1 MLKVAITGP
10 ESTGKSWLA
19 SRLAVYYGCLWV
31 PEFARTYLQN
41 LGRKYTMNDVE
52 FIAQRQDQLIRNAM
66 AKESPVLF
74 ADTEMLVCKIWSE
87 FVFGHC
93 PDSITLLTDAQNF
106 DFYLLCDIDLPWE
119 PDPLREHPEKR
130 QELLAMYQTELEK
143 RGWPYALISGNG
155 NQRLQNAISKVNQV
169 LGVKE

>member
-19 SRLAVYYGCLWV
+19 SKLAVYYGCLWV

-41 LGRKYTMNDVE
+41 RGGKYSLEDIE
-52 FIAQRQDQLIRNAM
+52 FIAQKQEQLIRNTM
-66 AKESPVLF
+66 AKESPAMF
-74 ADTEMLVCKIWSE
+74 ADTELLVCKIWSE

-93 PDSITLLTDAQNF
+93 PKSIEALVEQQNF
-106 DFYLLCDIDLPWE
+106 DFYLLCNIDLPWE

-130 QELLAMYQTELEK
+130 QELFSMYEAEL
-143 RGWPYALISGNG
+143 RRRHWRYAVVSGVG
-155 NQRLQNAISKVNQV
+155 NQRLENAIAHINHV